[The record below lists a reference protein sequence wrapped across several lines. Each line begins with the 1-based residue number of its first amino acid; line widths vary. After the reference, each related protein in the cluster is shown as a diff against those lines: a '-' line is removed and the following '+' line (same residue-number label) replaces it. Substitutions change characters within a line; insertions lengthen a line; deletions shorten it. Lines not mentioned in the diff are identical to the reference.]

1 MHVCMYEPSMYI
13 IILDVP
19 GPINHDLVENRVVDL
34 LRVNVTW
41 PLPIDNNAPITSY
54 LFTYC
59 SGNIESSTCVISSN
73 QNITRG
79 VDEVEVRE
87 GNVTTTLPFPV
98 NRMIELNITAIN
110 SIGLGMSLNAPFR
123 LTTATPSE

>member
-1 MHVCMYEPSMYI
+1 MYI

-19 GPINHDLVENRVVDL
+19 GPINHDLVESRVVDL
-34 LRVNVTW
+34 IRVNVTW

-59 SGNIESSTCVISSN
+59 SGNIESTTCGIFSN
-73 QNITRG
+73 Q
-79 VDEVEVRE
+79 VEVRE
-87 GNVTTTLPFPV
+87 ENVTATLPFPV

-110 SIGLGMSLNAPFR
+110 SIGMGMSLNAPFR

>member
-1 MHVCMYEPSMYI
+1 MYVCVYVCTLYVY

-19 GPINHDLVENRVVDL
+19 GPINHDLVESRVVDL

-41 PLPIDNNAPITSY
+41 SLPIDNNAPITSY
-54 LFTYC
+54 LFTYR
-59 SGNIESSTCVISSN
+59 SGNIESTTCVTSDQEIH
-73 QNITRG
+73 R

-87 GNVTTTLPFPV
+87 GNVTTTLPFLV
-98 NRMIELNITAIN
+98 NRMVELNITAIN
-110 SIGLGMSLNAPFR
+110 SIGMGMNLNAPFR

>member
-1 MHVCMYEPSMYI
+1 MCI

-19 GPINHDLVENRVVDL
+19 GPINHDLVESRVVDL

-59 SGNIESSTCVISSN
+59 AGDIPFSTCLTPVWE
-73 QNITRG
+73 ITRG
-79 VDEVEVRE
+79 VGEVEVSER
-87 GNVTTTLPFPV
+87 NVTATLPFPV
-98 NRMIELNITAIN
+98 NRMVELNITAIN
-110 SIGLGMSLNAPFR
+110 SIGMGMSLNAPFR

>member
-1 MHVCMYEPSMYI
+1 MYEPSMYI
-13 IILDVP
+13 DVP
-19 GPINHDLVENRVVDL
+19 GPINHDLVESRVVDL

-59 SGNIESSTCVISSN
+59 VGDIPFSTCLTPV
-73 QNITRG
+73 QEITRV
-79 VDEVEVRE
+79 VDEREVRE

-98 NRMIELNITAIN
+98 NRMIQLNITAIN
-110 SIGLGMSLNAPFR
+110 SIGMGMSLNAPFR